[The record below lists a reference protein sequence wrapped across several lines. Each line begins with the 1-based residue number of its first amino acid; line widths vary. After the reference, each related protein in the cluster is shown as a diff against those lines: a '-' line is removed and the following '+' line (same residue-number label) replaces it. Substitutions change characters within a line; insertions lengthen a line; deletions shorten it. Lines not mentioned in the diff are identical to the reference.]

1 MKNARRTKVI
11 ALSLTVTVVAVL
23 LAASAGSAGRSDA
36 VTLRYALWD
45 NTQQPG
51 YKKCADAFHA
61 ANPDITISIEQK
73 DWNDYWPNLTTQFA
87 AGTAPDVFTDH
98 LAYVAQFASQH
109 LIVPLDTLADEKS
122 MPTNIYAGKSA
133 QLWVLPD
140 GHRYAF
146 PKDTDTGAVVANPK
160 LLRRGGVTLKQ
171 LWSATW
177 NPTSGGTFQQLA
189 ARLTWDT
196 KGRRGDQKGFDP
208 KHVKIYGFAFD
219 GGTSLVTGQDT
230 WGSWARSM
238 GINILNTNPWGNH
251 YNYDNAK
258 LARIVGW
265 FQRMV
270 KLGYSPAPSATLSHF
285 QRLEAGQ
292 ASTIIDGNW
301 RVTELVGTKG
311 LKPVFA
317 PIPKGPDGHN
327 WSLGNSLG
335 DSIWSGTK
343 HMTEA
348 WKWVQFLASPACQNI
363 MGQSGAIVPAIVSS
377 DKYVAAAFQKIG
389 ADPSVKAYGTYGK
402 YKDILPL
409 SDHFDQVST
418 IMQAAMTKIINNG
431 ASAPSTLQ
439 SANKQ
444 VNALFGG

>member
-1 MKNARRTKVI
+1 MKNTKRVRTIV
-11 ALSLTVTVVAVL
+11 LSFAGIVAVAL
-23 LAASAGSAGRSDA
+23 LAASASFARTSDA

-51 YKKCADAFHA
+51 YQKCADAFHA
-61 ANPDITISIEQK
+61 ANPNITISIEQK
-73 DWNDYWPNLTTQFA
+73 GWSDYWPNLTTEFA

-98 LAYVAQFASQH
+98 LAYVSQFASQK
-109 LIVPLDTLADEKS
+109 LIVPLDTLAGEKS

-160 LLRRGGVTLKQ
+160 LLKKAGVTLKQ
-171 LWSATW
+171 LWAATW
-177 NPTSGGTFQQLA
+177 NPTTGGTFQQLIA
-189 ARLTWDT
+189 KLTWDT
-196 KGRRGDQKGFDP
+196 KGRRGDQKGFNP

-219 GGTSLVTGQDT
+219 SGTSLVTGQDT
-230 WGSWARSM
+230 WGPWAESM
-238 GINILNTNPWGNH
+238 GIKILNKNPWGSH

-258 LARIVGW
+258 LAQIVGW
-265 FQRMV
+265 FQKMV

-311 LKPVFA
+311 LNPVFA

-335 DSIWSGTK
+335 DSIWVGSK
-343 HMTEA
+343 HQAEA
-348 WKWVQFLASPACQNI
+348 WKWVQFLASSACQNI
-363 MGQSGAIVPAIVSS
+363 MGQSGAIVPAIVTA
-377 DKYVAAAFQKIG
+377 DKYVAGAFQTIG
-389 ADPSVKAYGTYGK
+389 ADPSVKAFGTYGK

-418 IMQAAMTKIINNG
+418 IVQAAMTNIINNG
-431 ASAPSTLQ
+431 APVASTLK
-439 SANKQ
+439 SANSQ
-444 VNALFGG
+444 VNALFG

>member
-1 MKNARRTKVI
+1 MKKARRVKAI
-11 ALSLTVTVVAVL
+11 ALSVMGLVAVVL
-23 LAASAGSAGRSDA
+23 LVASATSARSSSA

-51 YKKCADAFHA
+51 YQKCANAFHA
-61 ANPDITISIEQK
+61 ANPNITISIEQK
-73 DWNDYWPNLTTQFA
+73 SWNDYWTNLTTEFA

-98 LAYVAQFASQH
+98 LAYVSQFASQK
-109 LIVPLDTLADEKS
+109 LIVPLDSLPGEKS
-122 MPTNIYAGKSA
+122 MPTKIYAGKTA

-171 LWSATW
+171 LWNANW
-177 NPTSGGTFQQLA
+177 NPTTGGTFQKII
-189 ARLTWDT
+189 ARLTRDT
-196 KGRRGDQKGFDP
+196 HGRRGDQKGFDP

-219 GGTSLVTGQDT
+219 SGTSLVTGQDT
-230 WGSWARSM
+230 WGMWARSM
-238 GINILNTNPWGNH
+238 GIKILNKNPWGNH
-251 YNYDNAK
+251 YNYDNPK
-258 LARIVGW
+258 LARILSW
-265 FQRMV
+265 FQKMV

-301 RVTELVGTKG
+301 RVTELVGAKG
-311 LKPVFA
+311 LNPVFA
-317 PIPKGPDGHN
+317 PVPAGPDGHH

-335 DSIWSGTK
+335 DSIWAGTK
-343 HMTEA
+343 HRAQA
-348 WKWVQFLASPACQNI
+348 WKWVQFLASRACQNI
-363 MGQSGAIVPAIVSS
+363 MGKSGAIVPAIVSS
-377 DKYVAAAFQKIG
+377 DKYVGAAFRRIG
-389 ADPSVKAYGTYGK
+389 ASSSVKAYGTYGK

-418 IMQAAMTKIINNG
+418 IIEAAMTQIINDG
-431 ASAPSTLQ
+431 APAAPKLKA
-439 SANKQ
+439 ANKR
-444 VNALFGG
+444 VNALFG

>member
-1 MKNARRTKVI
+1 MKNPRRSKVI
-11 ALSLTVTVVAVL
+11 TLSLTAAVAAVL
-23 LAASAGSAGRSDA
+23 LAASASSAGRSDS

-51 YKKCADAFHA
+51 YQKCADAFHA
-61 ANPDITISIEQK
+61 QNPNITISIEQK
-73 DWNDYWPNLTTQFA
+73 DWNDYWTNLTTEFA

-98 LAYVAQFASQH
+98 LSYVSQFASQH
-109 LIVPLDTLADEKS
+109 LIVPLDTLPGESS

-160 LLRRGGVTLKQ
+160 LLKRGGVTLQQ
-171 LWSATW
+171 LWNATW
-177 NPTSGGTFQQLA
+177 NPTNGGTFQKLIS
-189 ARLTWDT
+189 RLTWDT
-196 KGRRGDQKGFDP
+196 HGRRGDQPGFDP

-219 GGTSLVTGQDT
+219 SGTSLVTGQDT
-230 WGSWARSM
+230 WGPWAESM
-238 GINILNTNPWGNH
+238 GVKILNKNPWGNH
-251 YNYDNAK
+251 YNYDNPK
-258 LARIVGW
+258 LAQVVGW
-265 FQRMV
+265 FQKMV
-270 KLGYSPAPSATLSHF
+270 KMGYSPAPSATLSHF

-311 LKPVFA
+311 LNPVFA

-335 DSIWSGTK
+335 DSIWVGTK
-343 HMTEA
+343 HLSEA

-363 MGQSGAIVPAIVSS
+363 MGQSGAIVPAIVSA
-377 DKYVAAAFQKIG
+377 DKYVGPAFQRIG
-389 ADPSVKAYGTYGK
+389 ASPSVKAFGTYGK

-418 IMQAAMTKIINNG
+418 IMEAAMTKMINNG
-431 ASAPSTLQ
+431 APVAATLKA
-439 SANKQ
+439 ANKQ
-444 VNALFGG
+444 VNALFG